1 MEFTIR
7 VAQRNILVH
16 SIYSRVYD
24 LCKPYLTEEYVIPD
38 IEIRITD
45 DLIKKEKERILSTS
59 IIVTD
64 IGNVEW
70 MVLHRMISEA
80 LLAYDTMLMHGAVIA
95 VDNRAYM
102 FTAKSG
108 TGKTTHIQSWLDN
121 NDSAYVVNGDKPY
134 IIISKTDECP
144 MACGSPWAGKEK
156 MQTNTIVPLK
166 AIALMERADE
176 NRIERV
182 GLAQILP
189 DLLQQVYQ
197 PENREKM
204 RQTLT
209 LIQRLSKNVSFWRFY
224 FNNFKDDCFA
234 VSYNALVKGENE

>member
-1 MEFTIR
+1 MDFTIR
-7 VAQRNILVH
+7 IANRNILVH
-16 SIYSRVYD
+16 SIYTRVYE
-24 LCKPYLTEEYVIPD
+24 LCKPYITEGSVIPD
-38 IEIRITD
+38 VEIRITD
-45 DLIKKEKERILSTS
+45 NLIKEEKERILSTS

-64 IGNVEW
+64 IRNIEW
-70 MVLHRMISEA
+70 MLLHRMISEA
-80 LLAYDTMLMHGAVIA
+80 LLAYDTMLMHGAVVA
-95 VDNRAYM
+95 VDNSAYI

-108 TGKTTHIQSWLDN
+108 TGKTTHIQSWLAN
-121 NDSAYVVNGDKPY
+121 NDNAYVVNGDKPY
-134 IIISKTDECP
+134 IIIPKTDECP

-166 AIALMERADE
+166 AIVLMERADE

-182 GLAQILP
+182 SLVQILP

-209 LIQRLSKNVSFWRFY
+209 LIQRLSKNVSFWRFH

>member
-1 MEFTIR
+1 MDFTIR
-7 VAQRNILVH
+7 IANRNILVH
-16 SIYSRVYD
+16 SIYTRVYE
-24 LCKPYLTEEYVIPD
+24 LCKPYLAEGIVNPD

-45 DLIKKEKERILSTS
+45 DLLKEEKDRILSTS
-59 IIVTD
+59 IKVTD
-64 IGNVEW
+64 IRNIEW
-70 MVLHRMISEA
+70 MLLHRMISEA
-80 LLAYDTMLMHGAVIA
+80 LLSYDTMLMHGAVIA
-95 VDNRAYM
+95 VDNSAYM

-108 TGKTTHIQSWLDN
+108 TGKTTHIQSWLAN
-121 NDSAYVVNGDKPY
+121 NENAYVVNGDKPY
-134 IIISKTDECP
+134 IIIPKTDECP

-166 AIALMERADE
+166 AIVLMERADE

-234 VSYNALVKGENE
+234 VSYNALVKGKNK

>member
-7 VAQRNILVH
+7 VANRYILIH
-16 SIYSRVYD
+16 SVYSRVYE
-24 LCKPYLTEEYVIPD
+24 LCKPYLAEGNVIPD

-45 DLIKKEKERILSTS
+45 DLINEEAERIISTS
-59 IIVTD
+59 VKVTD
-64 IGNVEW
+64 IRNTEW
-70 MVLHRMISEA
+70 MLLHRMISEA

-95 VDNRAYM
+95 VDNKAYM

-108 TGKTTHIQSWLDN
+108 TGKTTHIQSWLTN

-134 IIISKTDECP
+134 IIIPKTDECP
-144 MACGSPWAGKEK
+144 MVCGSPWAGKEK

-166 AIALMERADE
+166 AIVLMERADE

-182 GLAQILP
+182 SLVQILP

-197 PENREKM
+197 PESREKM
-204 RQTLT
+204 RQILT
-209 LIQRLSKNVSFWRFY
+209 LIQRLSKNVSFWRFH